1 MKKARL
7 FLLVFIQLCMSC
19 AGIRLIEDRK
29 QIEKTVPYSDYSYS
43 IHIPY
48 IRYVATPV
56 DLDTVCYKREWRE
69 VYVSGTVLQSFVS
82 AFTAGIVQPLSV
94 EAVCKN

>member
-1 MKKARL
+1 MKKTRL
-7 FLLVFIQLCMSC
+7 FLIIFIQLCMSC
-19 AGIRLIEDRK
+19 AGIRLVEDRK
-29 QIEKTVPYSDYSYS
+29 KIQKTVAYSDYSYS

-48 IRYVATPV
+48 IRYVTTPI
-56 DLDTVCYKREWRE
+56 DLDTVCYKREWGE

-82 AFTAGIVQPLSV
+82 LFTAGVLRPLSI